1 MCISSKCEPFSLI
14 TNDLCNQPWA
24 AISVNQSLYH
34 PINGFDNYWIIRTA
48 NDDGKIQYTFF
59 IIAFMTCIL
68 YASPSLLLGEV
79 RDKGVTVPPGSNWER
94 VMQLQLISWS
104 ETHPFLPLFLSPSR
118 SEELFP
124 CEQQRTLQTPPVLS
138 AGQRL
143 LQQAAVDHLSAPGHR
158 ALARQ
163 DGSDQPVAAL
173 PSRRSRPVSHSRAQP
188 QLGHRNG
195 RPYQSLTVGLISRRS
210 WGFSIHLYIDIREN
224 ERLSVRD
231 DCA

>member
-1 MCISSKCEPFSLI
+1 MFCWSTYSLI
-14 TNDLCNQPWA
+14 VSALRSNT
-24 AISVNQSLYH
+24 VH
-34 PINGFDNYWIIRTA
+34 
-48 NDDGKIQYTFF
+48 
-59 IIAFMTCIL
+59 IL
-68 YASPSLLLGEV
+68 YYCVHDMQTLCLSFHVGCDV
-79 RDKGVTVPPGSNWER
+79 RDKGVTVHSGSNWEG

-104 ETHPFLPLFLSPSR
+104 ETHSFLPFFLFPSH

-124 CEQQRTLQTPPVLS
+124 CERQRTLQTPPVLS

-143 LQQAAVDHLSAPGHR
+143 VQQAAVDHLSAPGHR

-173 PSRRSRPVSHSRAQP
+173 PTGRSRPVSHSRAQP

-195 RPYQSLTVGLISRRS
+195 RPYQSLTVGLISRRP
-210 WGFSIHLYIDIREN
+210 WGVSIHLYIDIREN

>member
-1 MCISSKCEPFSLI
+1 MNVL
-14 TNDLCNQPWA
+14 L
-24 AISVNQSLYH
+24 VNLF
-34 PINGFDNYWIIRTA
+34 INYFCT
-48 NDDGKIQYTFF
+48 TVF
-59 IIAFMTCIL
+59 IIAFMTCRL
-68 YASPSLLLGEV
+68 YASPSMLVGEV
-79 RDKGVTVPPGSNWER
+79 RDRGVTVHSGSNWEG

-104 ETHPFLPLFLSPSR
+104 ETHSFLPFFLSPFH

-124 CEQQRTLQTPPVLS
+124 CERQRTLQTPPVLS
-138 AGQRL
+138 ASQRL
-143 LQQAAVDHLSAPGHR
+143 VQQAAVDHLSAPGHR

-173 PSRRSRPVSHSRAQP
+173 PSSRSRPVSHSRAQP

-195 RPYQSLTVGLISRRS
+195 RPYQSLTVRLISRKP
-210 WGFSIHLYIDIREN
+210 WGVSIHLYIDIREN